1 MNAQQKLAHLLGN
14 DTERDK
20 SPARRFLRDHG
31 PAIAELI
38 EADRIL
44 ETSQGGVERGAAY
57 RRRTAALRK
66 LTQEATT

>member
-1 MNAQQKLAHLLGN
+1 MTAQQQLVHLIGN

-20 SPARRFLRDHG
+20 SPARRFIRDYGH
-31 PAIAELI
+31 AIDELI

-66 LTQEATT
+66 LTQDA